1 MVRGKADKI
10 DAKRIA
16 LYAYEKMERLVA
28 NKKSSENITMI
39 KHLLS
44 LRQCIMEH
52 RAGYKASIKEQSE
65 MLPKKEAE
73 VLLKCQ
79 KKIIKCPDT
88 EIDYIEIDIKTLITA
103 DTELKKQYE
112 LITTIKGVG
121 ANYP

>member
-44 LRQCIMEH
+44 LR
-52 RAGYKASIKEQSE
+52 
-65 MLPKKEAE
+65 
-73 VLLKCQ
+73 
-79 KKIIKCPDT
+79 
-88 EIDYIEIDIKTLITA
+88 
-103 DTELKKQYE
+103 
-112 LITTIKGVG
+112 
-121 ANYP
+121 